1 MEKLKLNIQLFGASA
16 SISCTQVGS
25 PDIAN
30 NTTTERITFTV
41 TRTSGTTFWE
51 MQKTVNFTVDGNSYT
66 SSLSLPSNK
75 TSNSCYVDVVIP
87 HNADGTKT
95 LSYSGSIVTGTS
107 AGTLTAS
114 GTKVLTAIQIATN
127 CPAIAGTVGS
137 STTVVISPKSSSYT
151 HKLYWQNPYT
161 SAWTDWAT
169 FSANET
175 SKSIT
180 LANILGSFAG
190 NFQQDGSRTGQIP
203 IKLET
208 YSSTTLVG
216 TSPDTLSITVA
227 SEDALPK
234 INSITFY
241 DNNEDTY
248 ALTNDRTKLVNF
260 MSEIQA
266 TVNFTLSKGASF
278 RNITVSIPTDSGETF
293 YPQVSRS
300 GNVITFSVPDLSV
313 DNNWSK
319 LYNFNIIVQDTF
331 GSATYTYDTSSNYVP
346 YSPIYIVSPD
356 LKIALSRP
364 NLLSDKVF
372 LGFAY
377 EYWHGYY
384 ATNVQN
390 NATIKWRVREFGGT
404 WSNWQTLVENTDYK
418 SIDRGIIEDYWTDR
432 TIVGTFEQDQ
442 QDPETY
448 NFTSIE
454 IFNPLDTVWSYLKN
468 YEFEIEMSDNLNT
481 LTQSSILHSTISIY
495 DAFQT
500 SNGERYFNV
509 NGHLIFNN
517 EPTQDVLKLLPT
529 TLFYNASGELATST
543 PIQLSESA
551 GNFDYVEIFFRENDD
566 VYNSVKV
573 YNPNDKRVALIS
585 EWTNSSTY
593 VYYKTKTVKF
603 SQDGTTLGVENSNY
617 YAQIRFGGS
626 SGINISSDDTIYI
639 ERIVGYGRNNG
650 L

>member
-25 PDIAN
+25 PDIVN
-30 NTTTERITFTV
+30 NTTSERITFTV

-51 MQKTVNFTVDGNSYT
+51 MKKTVNFTINGDSYT
-66 SSLSLPSNK
+66 ALLSLPSNK
-75 TSNSCYVDVVIP
+75 TSNSCYVDVVVP

-114 GTKVLTAIQIATN
+114 GTKVLTTIQIATN

-161 SAWTDWAT
+161 TDWREWAT

-180 LANILGSFAG
+180 LADIVGGFAG

-208 YSSTTLVG
+208 YSNTTLVG
-216 TSPDTLSITVA
+216 TSPNTLSITVA
-227 SEDALPK
+227 SEDALPQ

-266 TVNFTLSKGASF
+266 TVNYTLSKGASF

-300 GNVITFSVPDLSV
+300 GSVITFSVPDLSV

-364 NLLSDKVF
+364 NVLSDKVY

-384 ATNVQN
+384 ATNVRN
-390 NATIKWRVREFGGT
+390 TATIKWRVREIGSS

-418 SIDRGIIEDYWTDR
+418 SIDRGVIQDYWTDR
-432 TIVGTFEQDQ
+432 TIVGTFDNN
-442 QDPETY
+442 D

-454 IFNPLDTVWSYLKN
+454 ISNPLDTVWSYLKN
-468 YEFEIEMSDNLNT
+468 YEFEISIEDNLNSF
-481 LTQSSILHSTISIY
+481 TQNAIMHSSVPIY
-495 DAFQT
+495 DTFQT
-500 SNGERYFNV
+500 SNGDRYFNI
-509 NGHLIFNN
+509 NG
-517 EPTQDVLKLLPT
+517 KLLLNNDLTKEIGSTLTSALTTANTADGKADTNATNITALQNVMMTNISKQQNGYVKFANGFIIQWGTNTTGTAFNLPT
-529 TLFYNASGELATST
+529 AFSSTTSFSIVGNDISSTASGV
-543 PIQLSESA
+543 I
-551 GNFDYVEIFFRENDD
+551 NFV
-566 VYNSVKV
+566 VNSK
-573 YNPNDKRVALIS
+573 
-585 EWTNSSTY
+585 
-593 VYYKTKTVKF
+593 
-603 SQDGTTLGVENSNY
+603 SN
-617 YAQIRFGGS
+617 I
-626 SGINISSDDTIYI
+626 TIYC
-639 ERIVGYGRNNG
+639 RYNGTFWTDTVRWVAVGY
-650 L
+650 

>member
-1 MEKLKLNIQLFGASA
+1 MEKLKLNIQLFSASA

-25 PDIAN
+25 PDIVN

-41 TRTSGTTFWE
+41 MRTSGTTFWE
-51 MQKTVNFTVDGNSYT
+51 MKKTVNFTINGGSYT

-75 TSNSCYVDVVIP
+75 TSNSCYVDVVVP

-114 GTKVLTAIQIATN
+114 GTKVLTTIQIATN

-161 SAWTDWAT
+161 SAWTEWAT

-180 LANILGSFAG
+180 LANILGGFAG
-190 NFQQDGSRTGQIP
+190 NFQPNGSRTGQIP

-208 YSSTTLVG
+208 YSNNTLVG

-266 TVNFTLSKGASF
+266 TVDYTLSKGASF
-278 RNITVSIPTDSGETF
+278 RNIIVAIPTDSGETF

-300 GNVITFSVPDLSV
+300 GSVITFSVPDLSV
-313 DNNWSK
+313 NNNWSK

-346 YSPIYIVSPD
+346 YSPIYEVSQAYNF
-356 LKIALSRP
+356 KLSRP
-364 NLLSDKVF
+364 NVLSDKVN
-372 LGFAY
+372 LSFAF

-384 ATNVQN
+384 TTNVQN
-390 NATIKWRVREFGGT
+390 NATIKWRVREVGGS

-418 SIDRGIIEDYWTDR
+418 SIDRGVIPDYWVDR
-432 TIVGTFEQDQ
+432 TIVGTFDNN
-442 QDPETY
+442 D
-448 NFTSIE
+448 NFTSTE
-454 IFNPLDTVWSYLKN
+454 ISNPLDTVWSYLKN
-468 YEFEIEMSDNLNT
+468 YEFEISIEDNLNPF
-481 LTQSSILHSTISIY
+481 TQNAIMHSSVPIY

-509 NGHLIFNN
+509 NGKLIFNN
-517 EPTQDVLKLLPT
+517 DYANEVGATLASASTNASTALSQSNTNASNITALQNVMMTNISKQQNGYVKFANGFIIQWGYNKAGTAFNLPT
-529 TLFYNASGELATST
+529 SFTSTTSFSIVGNDTTQGASGV
-543 PIQLSESA
+543 I
-551 GNFDYVEIFFRENDD
+551 NFVVNSKSNVTIYCHVPNGAYYQDYVRW
-566 VYNSVKV
+566 
-573 YNPNDKRVALIS
+573 VAI
-585 EWTNSSTY
+585 
-593 VYYKTKTVKF
+593 
-603 SQDGTTLGVENSNY
+603 
-617 YAQIRFGGS
+617 
-626 SGINISSDDTIYI
+626 
-639 ERIVGYGRNNG
+639 GY
-650 L
+650 